1 MGVKGLWNWL
11 DSNVKERMHLRDF
24 SGKTIAV
31 DASSW
36 LHKAACGCALPLL
49 LLEEKKSLL
58 SDSESREEPEA
69 GACNPRE
76 KECEPYRQILRFC
89 LGKIRLLTSFGV
101 KPFLVFDGGQL
112 EAKAP
117 ANESRRLTRRRHA
130 SLALAAHRAGDVA
143 NAWRHAVGAISVSL
157 SLRNFVF
164 SNLQGHQGV
173 VCISA
178 AYEADAQMARL
189 VADGFADAVLT
200 EDGDLLAYQARKV
213 LSRLSDDGTVQCV
226 DCARC
231 FHLERWRGERRGRAK
246 GEPSGPPREPDTPC
260 SSATFRCPSSLSDS
274 SSAAACVSSLRPSS
288 ASRTA
293 SPPSS
298 PSSPYCSSSSRSSSS
313 LSFHFSSLSSS
324 PSSSR
329 SSSLPPSPLPSP
341 DSASFSSA
349 SSPSLTSASPRP
361 SSASLGLS
369 LDSFQLICVLAG
381 CDYAPNIPGVGVR
394 TAARLVRKY
403 GADVHAILQDLR
415 ASGKS
420 IPQNYVHQIRLALL
434 TYRHQ
439 TVFVISP
446 TWEIRMAPLTD
457 LPAASLSSDILRCLG
472 VVYDDETARSLCL
485 GFRHPDTL
493 ELLHPRMHPKAP
505 PPLCW
510 LNCKDASAKPQSA
523 AQRNFSKENDV
534 SLSDENSTPSGAALK
549 HSALSPEGKLSA
561 KRLSLFRRC
570 PSSASEAEDASSGA
584 RGKHAKKCRSETLEN
599 SQTEMVCTYAD
610 TTESKSQTERNG
622 ASPVRCSLETPR
634 QPPHTGVFVHPLADT
649 PQSLAAEPNANTA
662 VCEDSNENDGRVAQ
676 SVAEAFGQMDELEG
690 RATTERKPRFP
701 AEPVAARSPVVKSQQ
716 SPHNS
721 TSCSAAVRPT
731 VTSVSAK
738 RKPTFFGLLGIRRGL
753 PGVQR
758 KDN

>member
-36 LHKAACGCALPLL
+36 LHKAACGCALALL
-49 LLEEKKSLL
+49 LVEEKKRLL
-58 SDSESREEPEA
+58 SDRESREEPEA
-69 GACNPRE
+69 GACNPLE
-76 KECEPYRQILRFC
+76 EECEAYRQILRFC

-101 KPFLVFDGGQL
+101 RPFLVFDGGQL

-130 SLALAAHRAGDVA
+130 ALALAAHRAGDVA

-164 SNLQGHQGV
+164 RNLQGHQGV

-200 EDGDLLAYQARKV
+200 EDGDLLAYQARMV

-231 FHLERWRGERRGRAK
+231 FHLERPRGERRQRAK
-246 GEPSGPPREPDTPC
+246 AESTSPTREPDAPC
-260 SSATFRCPSSLSDS
+260 SSVAFRCPSSLSDS
-274 SSAAACVSSLRPSS
+274 SSASACVSSLRPSS
-288 ASRTA
+288 ASRTTSPTSSHA
-293 SPPSS
+293 SPYS
-298 PSSPYCSSSSRSSSS
+298 SSSSRSSSS
-313 LSFHFSSLSSS
+313 LSSHFSSLSSS
-324 PSSSR
+324 PSR
-329 SSSLPPSPLPSP
+329 ASPLPSP
-341 DSASFSSA
+341 DSASFSSV
-349 SSPSLTSASPRP
+349 SSPPLASASPRP

-369 LDSFQLICVLAG
+369 LDRFQLICVLAG

-394 TAARLVRKY
+394 TAARLVRRH

-420 IPQNYVHQIRLALL
+420 IPHNYAHQIRLALL

-457 LPAASLSSDILRCLG
+457 LPAASLSPDILRCLG

-485 GFRHPDTL
+485 GFRHPATL
-493 ELLHPRMHPKAP
+493 EILHPRMHPKVP

-523 AQRNFSKENDV
+523 AQRNFSKENDA

-584 RGKHAKKCRSETLEN
+584 GRKHTKKCRSETLNN
-599 SQTEMVCTYAD
+599 SQTETLCTDAD
-610 TTESKSQTERNG
+610 NIERKSQTERNG

-634 QPPHTGVFVHPLADT
+634 QPPHTGVYVHHLADA
-649 PQSLAAEPNANTA
+649 PQLLPAESNTNTA
-662 VCEDSNENDGRVAQ
+662 VCEDSNEKDGRVAQ
-676 SVAEAFGQMDELEG
+676 SVAEAIGQMDELEG
-690 RATTERKPRFP
+690 RGTIERKPRFP
-701 AEPVAARSPVVKSQQ
+701 AEPVAARSPVVKLEQT
-716 SPHNS
+716 PRNS

-738 RKPTFFGLLGIRRGL
+738 RKTTFFGLLGIRRGL

-758 KDN
+758 KDK